1 MIKTVKYKIVYKERK
16 LLITRLLL
24 LNCIKESD
32 FTSYHLALSKMWM
45 DLSEFHEV
53 VPLKKLIF
61 MK

>member
-1 MIKTVKYKIVYKERK
+1 MIKTVKYKIVYKEKK

-32 FTSYHLALSKMWM
+32 FTSYHLALSKMRM